1 MKDVTAKFTSTST
14 MLYWNA
20 IVKSFASGFPNKTG
34 LVLWCILYTY
44 TQNHSMLFT
53 SLLSGHLDC
62 RTQWR
67 LVGNSINVAVVTSLL
82 RRLLKWI
89 GYDESDH
96 GHDKPWSM
104 RDVDGPQMED
114 DGHMELS
121 A

>member
-1 MKDVTAKFTSTST
+1 MV
-14 MLYWNA
+14 
-20 IVKSFASGFPNKTG
+20 
-34 LVLWCILYTY
+34 CIY

-89 GYDESDH
+89 GYDESD
-96 GHDKPWSM
+96 G
-104 RDVDGPQMED
+104 DVDGPQMED